1 MVMVTT
7 VPLVCNK
14 IMFTQALNVRSWVTP
29 LLNALAVCENTSLT
43 LRLYF
48 IRVPLRLLVGTWV

>member
-14 IMFTQALNVRSWVTP
+14 IMFTQALNVSHRERETTQSVVKRP
-29 LLNALAVCENTSLT
+29 GSSRGDKFSSQQVLT
-43 LRLYF
+43 YNRL
-48 IRVPLRLLVGTWV
+48 

>member
-14 IMFTQALNVRSWVTP
+14 IMFTQALNVSHRERDDSVRE
-29 LLNALAVCENTSLT
+29 LS
-43 LRLYF
+43 
-48 IRVPLRLLVGTWV
+48 